1 MKGMVFT
8 EFIEMVEQTFGV
20 EVADDIITTSGL
32 PSGGAYTSVG
42 NYDHRE
48 MLSMVGA
55 LSAQTGVPL
64 PDLTRAFGRYLF
76 GRFSTLYPAFF
87 EGVTNAF
94 DMLER
99 IDGYIHVEVR
109 KLYSDAELPR
119 ITMKQAA
126 DGGARLVYRSARP
139 FAGVAEGLILGCIEH
154 FGENITIQRDAG
166 ADDGTQAEWVLT
178 RVPQPA

>member
-20 EVADDIITTSGL
+20 EVADDIITKSDL
-32 PSGGAYTSVG
+32 PSGGAYTAVG
-42 NYDHRE
+42 SYDHRE
-48 MLSMVGA
+48 MLNMVVA

-76 GRFSTLYPAFF
+76 GRFSTLYPSFF
-87 EGVTNAF
+87 VGVTGAF

-109 KLYSDAELPR
+109 KLYPDAELPR
-119 ITMKQAA
+119 ISMEQSA

-139 FAGVAEGLILGCIEH
+139 FAGVAEGLIMGCIEH
-154 FGENITIQRDAG
+154 FGENITLQRAAG
-166 ADDGTQAEWVLT
+166 ADDGTHAEWVLT
-178 RVPQPA
+178 RLPQLA